1 MALLEGD
8 LGELL
13 ASAAA
18 GDLAPAVVEVA
29 EGRHAVVVVLAAAG
43 YPASVRKGDPI
54 RGLEH
59 AATVEGVQLLH
70 AGTARREGE
79 LVTAGGRVLG
89 VTAIGISTGEARQ
102 RAYAAI
108 DRIRWEGMQRRM
120 KAPGAQM
127 TKKVLVVMGSDS
139 DFDQLEPAWQILD
152 ELGIAHSVR
161 VASAHRSPDVVR
173 DLAVGARAAGFGV
186 VIAAAGLAA
195 HLAGV
200 LAAHTTLPV
209 VAVPIATGTLGG
221 IDALLSST
229 QMPPGVP
236 IATVGVGGARN
247 GGLLAAA
254 ILGIGDESIAAA
266 LDDYRK
272 AMKERVAA
280 ADARVRQKLG
290 DTDA

>member
-1 MALLEGD
+1 
-8 LGELL
+8 
-13 ASAAA
+13 
-18 GDLAPAVVEVA
+18 
-29 EGRHAVVVVLAAAG
+29 
-43 YPASVRKGDPI
+43 
-54 RGLEH
+54 
-59 AATVEGVQLLH
+59 
-70 AGTARREGE
+70 
-79 LVTAGGRVLG
+79 
-89 VTAIGISTGEARQ
+89 
-102 RAYAAI
+102 
-108 DRIRWEGMQRRM
+108 M
-120 KAPGAQM
+120 KAPGGQM
-127 TKKVLVVMGSDS
+127 TKKVLIVMGSDS
-139 DFDQLEPAWQILD
+139 DFEQLAPAWEILD

-161 VASAHRSPDVVR
+161 VASAHRSPDAVR
-173 DLAVGARAAGFGV
+173 DLAVGARDAGFGV

-200 LAAHTTLPV
+200 LAAHTILPV

-254 ILGIGDESIAAA
+254 ILGIGDEAIAAA